1 MLKTCAV
8 VLCIL
13 SLAVPVQADNA
24 RRSLALALA
33 QVAAHEGA
41 LHNARDLDLIWQVVQ
56 NHGNSP
62 QAQLRWLRTHSARA
76 LGLAPARHTDGNA
89 WSSELNRRGT
99 IPASVAA
106 GQGYWRMRVMP
117 KWHGL
122 LERAQS
128 LVDGAAYAKPCPIE
142 PITWGGPMDHVTA
155 AADGR
160 YPIGCSDVLND
171 GFASKAVLRAHGR
184 TL

>member
-1 MLKTCAV
+1 MFKTCAV
-8 VLCIL
+8 VCLL
-13 SLAVPVQADNA
+13 LLAWPVQADSA
-24 RRSLALALA
+24 SRALALALA

-56 NHGNSP
+56 NHGDSP
-62 QAQLRWLRTHSARA
+62 QAQLRWLRAHSARA
-76 LGLAPARHTDGNA
+76 LGLAPARDTDANA
-89 WSSELNRRGT
+89 WSSELNHRGT

-106 GQGYWRMRVMP
+106 GKGYWRVKVMP
-117 KWHGL
+117 KWMEL
-122 LERAQS
+122 LTRAQS
-128 LVDGAAYAKPCPIE
+128 LVDGASYVKPCPIE
-142 PITWGGPMDHVTA
+142 PITWGGPMDHESA

-160 YPIGCSDVLND
+160 YPIGCVDVLND